1 MRVAG
6 VDIGGT
12 KTALGLFEGS
22 RLLER
27 STIETGPYGATLDR
41 IAEWI
46 ALRSPEAVGVGCR
59 GPLDEETGYLECVT
73 PEDWHRRPLRQD
85 LESRL
90 PLPMTLV
97 NDADA
102 ALMGEVGEHE
112 RDPVLLL
119 TLGTGVGGALWTGSH
134 RYRGA
139 FGEHPEIGHVLVFE
153 DGPACACGLRGCL
166 EHVLCRGGLAYQ
178 AEQAGF
184 GPEIARFLSS
194 DHPGAERVRQ
204 GVWRALAIFAYA
216 YRPGRVVFGGGVTD
230 DFGHLLVPFGQVGRE
245 RFPFLVRPLQ
255 VERARLGNW
264 AGVHGA
270 ARIAREAFGEG
281 RP

>member
-12 KTALGLFEGS
+12 KTALGLFEGP
-22 RLLER
+22 RPLELAMV
-27 STIETGPYGATLDR
+27 ETGPYEATLDR
-41 IAEWI
+41 IAEWVSS
-46 ALRSPEAVGVGCR
+46 RSPEAVGIGCR

-73 PEDWHRRPLRQD
+73 PEDWHRRPFGEDLARRLRW
-85 LESRL
+85 
-90 PLPMTLV
+90 PMTIV

-102 ALMGEVGEHE
+102 ALMGEVGEE
-112 RDPVLLL
+112 ELAPVLLL

-139 FGEHPEIGHVLVFE
+139 FGEHPEIGHVPVFE
-153 DGPACACGLRGCL
+153 DGPPCACGLRGCL

-184 GPEIARFLSS
+184 GSDVARFLGS
-194 DHPGAERVRQ
+194 DHPGAERIRTGVR
-204 GVWRALAIFAYA
+204 RALALFAYA
-216 YRPGRVVFGGGVTD
+216 FRPRRIVFGGGVTD
-230 DFGHLLVPFGQVGRE
+230 DFGHLLIPFGQMGRE
-245 RFPFLVRPLQ
+245 ELPFLAHPMEI
-255 VERARLGNW
+255 ERARLGNW

-270 ARIAREAFGEG
+270 ARIARQTFGE
-281 RP
+281 R